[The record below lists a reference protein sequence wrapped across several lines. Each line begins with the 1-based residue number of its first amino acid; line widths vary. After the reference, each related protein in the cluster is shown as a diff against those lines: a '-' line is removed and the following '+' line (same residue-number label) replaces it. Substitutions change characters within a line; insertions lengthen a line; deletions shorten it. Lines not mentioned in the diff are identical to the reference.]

1 MLDIIKLAK
10 SIHAFLSEYSF
21 NKRSLRV
28 CSVFLFL
35 GLIFILFS
43 SPKFLIEST
52 LIENRAGFSG
62 QSLGGLS
69 DIIQLSD
76 EVGVSIM
83 KNLLQAYTLYQPLR
97 DFGKWDGAI

>member
-28 CSVFLFL
+28 CSAFLFL

-52 LIENRAGFSG
+52 LIENRLIFWAKS
-62 QSLGGLS
+62 GGLS

-76 EVGVSIM
+76 EGGRSIM
-83 KNLLQAYTLYQPLR
+83 KIYQAYTLYQPLR